1 MSYMQSSRAKQVA
14 RFQDHHQVVLGTDGR
29 AKVSPRET
37 FKDRPATTV
46 VGVCT
51 IPPVWVP
58 HSPSVRAG
66 PIRDRL
72 FFRRITR
79 VQKSWEKVA
88 RPGLL
93 IKQLRI
99 WVVVASGPFLVSPP
113 QYPPWACTHVTQ
125 GSNLAFSSDFCLP
138 RAEGPDHLNDG
149 LHPALLP
156 LFSLPPFL

>member
-1 MSYMQSSRAKQVA
+1 MYRRHGENPGHMKFSEPVQCA
-14 RFQDHHQVVLGTDGR
+14 RMNLCPPQEGWERRRSHR
-29 AKVSPRET
+29 
-37 FKDRPATTV
+37 
-46 VGVCT
+46 VCT